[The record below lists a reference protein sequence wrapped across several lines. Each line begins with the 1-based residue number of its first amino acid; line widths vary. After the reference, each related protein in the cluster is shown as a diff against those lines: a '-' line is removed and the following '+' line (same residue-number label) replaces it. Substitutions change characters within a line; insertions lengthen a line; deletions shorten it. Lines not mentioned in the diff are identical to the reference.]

1 MTRTTAGRALAGT
14 LALNRTAF
22 GVGFMADPRRMSSG
36 WVGPRAARRK
46 ENQMFAR
53 VVGARDIALGV
64 GTLTAAARGDM
75 PSARGWLWAQTLSD
89 GADAVATYISREDI
103 PRPATAFALA
113 MACGSVLVG
122 LGASAL
128 MRDRPGEN
136 ESWFREN
143 EPEQVVP
150 GGVPASVATSA

>member
-1 MTRTTAGRALAGT
+1 MKRTTAGRALGAT
-14 LALNRTAF
+14 LALTRTAF
-22 GVGFMADPRRMSSG
+22 GVGFVADPRRTASG

-46 ENQMFAR
+46 ENQMLAR

-64 GTLTAAARGDM
+64 GTLTALARGDM
-75 PSARGWLWAQTLSD
+75 PSARGWVWAQTLSD
-89 GADAVATYISREDI
+89 GADAVSGYISRDDI
-103 PRPATAFALA
+103 PRPAAALA
-113 MACGSVLVG
+113 LALACGSVLAG

-150 GGVPASVATSA
+150 GGVPVTAATSA